1 MLRAAIATLLAG
13 VLVTATPGR
22 AQDVDARQLAE
33 VKAGFLL
40 NFARDTT
47 WPAERLGGAD
57 TPLRV
62 AVIGDDAVAGALE
75 AIVARAGA
83 AAAGHRV
90 TVERFASLESLA
102 SVEYDSAVAALLDV
116 HMIYIGNSADR
127 SAMELIERFAGRN
140 VLVVGDGAG
149 FAAAGGMIGLWR
161 DGERV
166 VFDANPAAIRASGVV
181 VSARVLKLARL
192 VETVGGA

>member
-13 VLVTATPGR
+13 ALVTATAGR

-40 NFARDTT
+40 NFARYTT

-62 AVIGDDAVAGALE
+62 AVVGDDGVAGALE
-75 AIVARAGA
+75 AIAARAGA
-83 AAAGHRV
+83 TAAGHRV
-90 TVERFASLESLA
+90 AVERFPSLEPLA
-102 SVEYDSAVAALLDV
+102 PDDYDSAVEVLLDV
-116 HMIYIGNSADR
+116 HMVYIGDPSDR

-166 VFDANPAAIRASGVV
+166 VFDANPGAIRASGVV